1 MKTSTKIWLC
11 ISGLLLIILGV
22 VCIAKPDITLVS
34 AAWLLG
40 CLTLISGISKLVF
53 TFRTQAFLPN
63 SGTRALSAILDIFF
77 GCFFLFNILGTAIS
91 LPVVFAIW
99 VMIEGVVIAVQSF
112 DYKKVGFPMWW
123 VLLLLGAG
131 AAVLGYF
138 GVKNL
143 DVTAGV
149 LSAIIGIAII
159 ANGLAYILAVIGVN
173 RFEKKVDRLGRIINI
188 DDEEEEIERANEKGR
203 SPSRLRPLYQ

>member
-1 MKTSTKIWLC
+1 MRTSTKIWLC
-11 ISGLLLIILGV
+11 VAGLLLIILGV

-34 AAWLLG
+34 AAWVLG
-40 CLTLISGISKLVF
+40 CFTLIAGVSKLIF
-53 TFRTQAFLPN
+53 TFKTQAFLPN

-77 GCFFLFNILGTAIS
+77 GCFFLFNILGTAVS

-112 DYKKVGFPMWW
+112 DYKRVGFPMWW

-138 GVKNL
+138 GLKNL

-149 LSAIIGIAII
+149 LSAIIGIALI
-159 ANGLAYILAVIGVN
+159 ANGVAYILAVVGMT
-173 RFEKKVDRLGRIINI
+173 RFEKRVDGLGRII
-188 DDEEEEIERANEKGR
+188 DE
-203 SPSRLRPLYQ
+203 Q

>member
-11 ISGLLLIILGV
+11 IAGILLIILGI

-34 AAWLLG
+34 ATWVLG
-40 CLTLISGISKLVF
+40 CFTLIAGVSKLVF
-53 TFRTQAFLPN
+53 TFKTQSFLPN
-63 SGTRALSAILDIFF
+63 SGTRALSALLDIFF
-77 GCFFLFNILGTAIS
+77 GCFFLFNILGTAVS
-91 LPVVFAIW
+91 LPVVFALW

-138 GVKNL
+138 GLKNL

-159 ANGLAYILAVIGVN
+159 ANGLAYILAVVGVN
-173 RFEKKVDRLGRIINI
+173 RFEKRVDELGRIVGV
-188 DDEEEEIERANEKGR
+188 DE
-203 SPSRLRPLYQ
+203 Q

>member
-11 ISGLLLIILGV
+11 ISGLLLVILGV

-138 GVKNL
+138 GLKNL

-173 RFEKKVDRLGRIINI
+173 RFEKKVDRLGRIIGI
-188 DDEEEEIERANEKGR
+188 DE
-203 SPSRLRPLYQ
+203 Q

>member
-1 MKTSTKIWLC
+1 MRTSTKIWLC
-11 ISGLLLIILGV
+11 VAGLLLIILGV

-34 AAWLLG
+34 AAWVLG
-40 CLTLISGISKLVF
+40 CFTLIAGVSKLIF
-53 TFRTQAFLPN
+53 TFKTQAFLPN

-77 GCFFLFNILGTAIS
+77 GCFFLFNILGTAVS

-112 DYKKVGFPMWW
+112 DYKRVGFPMWW

-138 GVKNL
+138 GLKNL

-159 ANGLAYILAVIGVN
+159 ANGVAYILAVVGMT
-173 RFEKKVDRLGRIINI
+173 RFEKRIDSLGRII
-188 DDEEEEIERANEKGR
+188 DE
-203 SPSRLRPLYQ
+203 Q